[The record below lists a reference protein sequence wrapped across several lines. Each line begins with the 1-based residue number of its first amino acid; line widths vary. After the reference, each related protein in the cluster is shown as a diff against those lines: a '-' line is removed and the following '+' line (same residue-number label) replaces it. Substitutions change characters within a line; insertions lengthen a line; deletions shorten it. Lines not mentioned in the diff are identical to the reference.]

1 MSFSSIFGQLCKSV
15 SIRNDIVH
23 RNGKDKKGNIVN
35 VSISDVQGLWVMI
48 MQFISNIDLQVLDG
62 MAAACS
68 DD

>member
-1 MSFSSIFGQLCKSV
+1 MSSRQSTDACLCAVYIHKKMLVEMTEISV
-15 SIRNDIVH
+15 IQALR
-23 RNGKDKKGNIVN
+23 
-35 VSISDVQGLWVMI
+35 VMI